1 MYPVIL
7 STVGNFS
14 TMMSVS
20 GDATGTGKSLAM
32 STFMKAFRGDS
43 AVTVSSV
50 TYAETYQMLN
60 DGENVNSK

>member
-1 MYPVIL
+1 
-7 STVGNFS
+7 
-14 TMMSVS
+14 MMSVS

-60 DGENVNSK
+60 DGENVYSK